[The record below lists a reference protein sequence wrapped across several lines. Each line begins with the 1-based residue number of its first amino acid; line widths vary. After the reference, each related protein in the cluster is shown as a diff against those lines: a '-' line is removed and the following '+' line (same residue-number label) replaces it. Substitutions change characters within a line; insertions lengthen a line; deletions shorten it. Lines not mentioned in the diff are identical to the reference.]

1 MRKKERWERC
11 TTLIVQE
18 PNDNNKEIYKL
29 KHLLNIIIKAKPP
42 RKKNV
47 IGQYEKY
54 GHMVWHVRQMYDRKK
69 K

>member
-18 PNDNNKEIYKL
+18 PHDNNKEIYKL
-29 KHLLNIIIKAKPP
+29 KHLPNIIIKAKPP

-47 IGQYEKY
+47 IGQYKKY
-54 GHMVWHVRQMYDRKK
+54 GHMVWQCLSDVR
-69 K
+69 